1 MSAYDEFARR
11 MARINDLCCVLNL
24 LTWDAGTQMPPGGA
38 ETRGQQAATISAIA
52 FETFTDPK
60 TLELIRAAEA
70 EVAGEDPD
78 SYRRRAVE
86 QARQAYEITRRVP
99 AEVVSQLKE
108 LRPVTESVWAR
119 ARAGENFATFAPYLE
134 RMVELNRRVADAMG
148 YDEHPYDALL
158 SRYEPGLT
166 VSQLQVLFAELRAG
180 LDPILA
186 RAKAAPSPRIDFLT
200 ERDYPEEA
208 QRAFALEMVQ
218 KFGYDLN
225 RGRLDPT
232 VHPFE
237 ISFTRQDVR
246 ITTRYQRRWMPAAV
260 FGAFHESG
268 HALYEQGADPA
279 LTRSAL
285 TTDLLDFYAVA
296 GVSYGLHESQSRL
309 WENLVGRSR
318 MFWENH
324 YGRLREYFPEQLADV
339 ELEEF
344 YRAINRVE
352 PSFIRVEADEVTYNY
367 HIMLRVEVEKRLIEG
382 SLKVQDLPEFWREQM
397 QSLLGITPPN
407 DRLGPLQDIHW
418 ASGTIGSF
426 PNYTLGNVMSAQ
438 FFEAACRQV
447 PEMEEA
453 LARADYR
460 PLLAWLT
467 ENIYRHARAFLPDE
481 LLRRSTGSPL
491 NTGPYLRY
499 LNRKYGELFPG

>member
-1 MSAYDEFARR
+1 VTGNAHEVWAKARANKDFASFQPVLERIIDLRRQYAGFFAPYDHIYDPLLDIFEPGMKTAEVRQIFAALRQEQVDLVR
-11 MARINDLCCVLNL
+11 AITARPQVRDDFLRLDYDDQKQWDFGVEVASRFGFN
-24 LTWDAGTQMPPGGA
+24 WDAGRQD
-38 ETRGQQAATISAIA
+38 RSA
-52 FETFTDPK
+52 
-60 TLELIRAAEA
+60 
-70 EVAGEDPD
+70 
-78 SYRRRAVE
+78 
-86 QARQAYEITRRVP
+86 
-99 AEVVSQLKE
+99 
-108 LRPVTESVWAR
+108 
-119 ARAGENFATFAPYLE
+119 
-134 RMVELNRRVADAMG
+134 
-148 YDEHPYDALL
+148 
-158 SRYEPGLT
+158 
-166 VSQLQVLFAELRAG
+166 
-180 LDPILA
+180 
-186 RAKAAPSPRIDFLT
+186 
-200 ERDYPEEA
+200 
-208 QRAFALEMVQ
+208 
-218 KFGYDLN
+218 
-225 RGRLDPT
+225 
-232 VHPFE
+232 HPFTT
-237 ISFTRQDVR
+237 SFGIQDVR
-246 ITTRYQRRWMPAAV
+246 ITTRIIPNMVTSAM
-260 FGAFHESG
+260 FSTMHETG
-268 HALYEQGADPA
+268 HALYQQGFAPSLRRTPLADGA
-279 LTRSAL
+279 SM
-285 TTDLLDFYAVA
+285 AV
-296 GVSYGLHESQSRL
+296 HESQSRM

-318 MFWENH
+318 AFWV
-324 YGRLREYFPEQLADV
+324 YFYPRLQSYFPEQLGGVD
-339 ELEEF
+339 LETF
-344 YRAINRVE
+344 YKAINKVE